1 MSLTARAPAQDGDT
15 TATSATAS
23 TTAGSLPEDVVNV
36 AVALF
41 TGIVDFCVEMA
52 KRSMQVFDAEFV
64 DAQGLRTL
72 EELRRRVQE
81 RGDSMDDAQRLEK
94 QFHVRICNDDVHWDE
109 DLISSLSKKGISVVE
124 DLVRAIDSNCIDDRG
139 P

>member
-1 MSLTARAPAQDGDT
+1 MSPTARAPAQDGDT

-23 TTAGSLPEDVVNV
+23 TTSGSLPEDVVNV

-109 DLISSLSKKGISVVE
+109 DLISSLSKKCISVVG
-124 DLVRAIDSNCIDDRG
+124 DLVCAIDSN
-139 P
+139 

>member
-1 MSLTARAPAQDGDT
+1 MKETVENVPDRTSSGGLRLRGQRARTSEGICVFHGQQDGDT

-36 AVALF
+36 AVTLF

-64 DAQGLRTL
+64 DAQG
-72 EELRRRVQE
+72 
-81 RGDSMDDAQRLEK
+81 
-94 QFHVRICNDDVHWDE
+94 
-109 DLISSLSKKGISVVE
+109 
-124 DLVRAIDSNCIDDRG
+124 
-139 P
+139 